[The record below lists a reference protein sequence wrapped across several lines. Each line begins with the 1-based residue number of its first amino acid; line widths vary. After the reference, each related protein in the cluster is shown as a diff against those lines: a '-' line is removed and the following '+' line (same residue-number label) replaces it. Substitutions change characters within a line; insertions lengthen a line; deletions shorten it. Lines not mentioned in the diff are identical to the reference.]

1 MQGIAVNQREVDQ
14 TGGIVYQAAEE
25 ANDLGK
31 PLNFSIRHYE
41 DPHVNLGRGLEE
53 LSDVPSELQFRRPG
67 GGGYVEHDQT
77 FCYGIAIPKEHPKEG
92 LEAGRSELGH
102 QLEELIEE
110 YSSLNPFYDHSDGDI
125 YDLDS
130 RLQILGVG
138 AADISEEFGNATV
151 VRACIYPEVPSS
163 GLYQHGSAD
172 QNIQPV
178 ENLESVR
185 QALEEGF
192 MEKEVSEFVSEENMS
207 RAEILQDENGFRP
220 AEPCFSK
227 AD

>member
-25 ANDLGK
+25 ANDLGE

-102 QLEELIEE
+102 QLEELIEDN
-110 YSSLNPFYDHSDGDI
+110 SSLNPFYDHSDGDI

-130 RLQILGVG
+130 GLQILGVG
-138 AADISEEFGNATV
+138 AADISEEFGTATV
-151 VRACIYPEVPSS
+151 VRACMYPEVPSS

>member
-53 LSDVPSELQFRRPG
+53 LSDVPSELQSRRPG